1 MLTLTHSLP
10 LPPQLPEEAELHWDC
25 GDACPEP
32 ALDQVPKS
40 IVGVREAA
48 AMLLAGLGV
57 YVAVYQTALA
67 VDKPSTQP
75 FADKTFPFD
84 GLKKELGEMMMVPFE
99 RKAAVF
105 LATRRGPA
113 RENASTR
120 VRSYHTFV
128 L

>member
-1 MLTLTHSLP
+1 MDDPFRLASRRFIPFRRELLEKKKK
-10 LPPQLPEEAELHWDC
+10 QMVEESELKWDC
-25 GDACPEP
+25 GDAYPEP

-84 GLKKELGEMMMVPFE
+84 GLKKELG
-99 RKAAVF
+99 R
-105 LATRRGPA
+105 
-113 RENASTR
+113 
-120 VRSYHTFV
+120 
-128 L
+128 

>member
-1 MLTLTHSLP
+1 MLTPTHSPPPPPP

-25 GDACPEP
+25 GDAYPEP

-84 GLKKELGEMMMVPFE
+84 GLKKELG
-99 RKAAVF
+99 R
-105 LATRRGPA
+105 
-113 RENASTR
+113 
-120 VRSYHTFV
+120 
-128 L
+128 

>member
-1 MLTLTHSLP
+1 V
-10 LPPQLPEEAELHWDC
+10 PE
-25 GDACPEP
+25 
-32 ALDQVPKS
+32 S

-84 GLKKELGEMMMVPFE
+84 GLKKELG
-99 RKAAVF
+99 R
-105 LATRRGPA
+105 
-113 RENASTR
+113 
-120 VRSYHTFV
+120 
-128 L
+128 